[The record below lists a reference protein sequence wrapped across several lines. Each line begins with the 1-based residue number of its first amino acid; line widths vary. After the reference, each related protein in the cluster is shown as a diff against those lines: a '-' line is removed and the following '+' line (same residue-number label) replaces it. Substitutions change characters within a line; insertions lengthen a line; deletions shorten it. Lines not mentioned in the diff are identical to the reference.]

1 MKGSRRLLEA
11 GGEDRSDLL
20 RDALDKAGDQAL
32 RAGQIIRR
40 LREFV
45 GRGDSDRRVESVK
58 KLIEE
63 ASALALVGTKDQR
76 VRVRFQFDPAID
88 LVLVDKIQIQ
98 QVVLNLIRNAVEA
111 MVASDV
117 RELTISTGAEDDD
130 MVAVSVADTG
140 SGIAPE
146 FMSQLFQPFVTEK
159 PHGMGVGLSICR
171 TIVEAHGGR
180 ITVEQNPGGGTIFR
194 FTLRAAL
201 REDLSDA
208 V

>member
-1 MKGSRRLLEA
+1 
-11 GGEDRSDLL
+11 
-20 RDALDKAGDQAL
+20 
-32 RAGQIIRR
+32 
-40 LREFV
+40 
-45 GRGDSDRRVESVK
+45 
-58 KLIEE
+58 
-63 ASALALVGTKDQR
+63 LALVGTKDQR
-76 VRVRFQFDPAID
+76 VRVRFQFDPAVD

-111 MVASDV
+111 MGTSDV
-117 RELTISTGAEDDD
+117 RELTISTAAEDDH
-130 MVAVSVADTG
+130 MVAVSVVDTG

-146 FMSQLFQPFVTEK
+146 RMSQLFQPFVTEK

-180 ITVEQNPGGGTIFR
+180 ITVEGNPGGGTIFR

-201 REDLSDA
+201 EEDVGDA

>member
-1 MKGSRRLLEA
+1 
-11 GGEDRSDLL
+11 
-20 RDALDKAGDQAL
+20 
-32 RAGQIIRR
+32 
-40 LREFV
+40 
-45 GRGDSDRRVESVK
+45 
-58 KLIEE
+58 
-63 ASALALVGTKDQR
+63 LALVGTKDQR
-76 VRVRFQFDPAID
+76 VRVRFQFDPAVD

-111 MVASDV
+111 MGTSDV
-117 RELTISTGAEDDD
+117 RELTISTAAEDDH

-146 FMSQLFQPFVTEK
+146 RMSQLFQPFVTEK

-180 ITVEQNPGGGTIFR
+180 ITVEGNPGGGTIFR

-201 REDLSDA
+201 EEDVGDA